1 MTFNRYYQEELNYL
15 RELGAEFASRNASLA
30 PFLAHESLDPDVE
43 RLLEGFAFLTGRL
56 RQKLD
61 DELPELSQSL
71 TQLIL
76 PHLLAPTP
84 ARTVVEFSPLAAAGR
99 TRHTIPRGTPLASRP
114 VRGRRCQFRTCYDV
128 TLTPARIT
136 DAKAEALGRLGRI
149 QLEIQL
155 THNAQFAELG
165 LDRLRLYLAPWRSGT
180 LSRSLYCALRTQCQ
194 RVHVQDAA
202 EIGRASCR
210 ERV

>member
-1 MTFNRYYQEELNYL
+1 MPFNRYYQEELNYL

-76 PHLLAPTP
+76 PHMLAPVP

-99 TRHTIPRGTPLASRP
+99 IFEDMKHCPMLPQGVRAASSH
-114 VRGRRCQFRTCYDV
+114 
-128 TLTPARIT
+128 A
-136 DAKAEALGRLGRI
+136 
-149 QLEIQL
+149 
-155 THNAQFAELG
+155 G
-165 LDRLRLYLAPWRSGT
+165 LR
-180 LSRSLYCALRTQCQ
+180 
-194 RVHVQDAA
+194 
-202 EIGRASCR
+202 
-210 ERV
+210 